1 MVVEVKVVSAAN
13 LTFSQEA
20 MADLDSASDKLMT
33 FLGNFS
39 EAETLLLTFSTMTLV
54 SQECKVVVLDAKAG
68 EANSGKIIE
77 IRLDSQV

>member
-1 MVVEVKVVSAAN
+1 MVAEVKVVSAAN

-54 SQECKVVVLDAKAG
+54 SQECKVVVLDVKAG
-68 EANSGKIIE
+68 EASSGKIIE